1 MKRLPWIVV
10 VLAVVGASFV
20 TGTAQDYYKGLQ
32 TLVAGSGVSVPG
44 LGAVSTTGLNGFI
57 LNNPTLSTG
66 GVPVQMSPPTA
77 WCGHVWN
84 TAADETSCFWMENL
98 PATAASPTG
107 TMRLA
112 YSRNGGA
119 ATYPMTV
126 SSAGRITALENVQ
139 VGVGGFIGSTGM
151 AVMGFPNV
159 SAVNVLNSTTGIGS
173 QFNVG
178 ALPTISSGFGTTP
191 GVTAGSTPLAGSVN
205 VGTGGVATSGV
216 INFNGTAFPSAPF
229 CTATPTTSNVVQ
241 RVSSTTTQLTLTV
254 TTAWT
259 ASDIIFYQCISAK

>member
-1 MKRLPWIVV
+1 MPLYT
-10 VLAVVGASFV
+10 SFS
-20 TGTAQDYYKGLQ
+20 Q
-32 TLVAGSGVSVPG
+32 VSVPG
-44 LGAVSTTGLNGFI
+44 IVTVSTDGTIIQNTT
-57 LNNPTLSTG
+57 PATG
-66 GVPVQMSPPTA
+66 GVPVQMSPRLKWRGTA
-77 WCGHVWN
+77 WD
-84 TAADETSCFWMENL
+84 TAASETVDFFAEVL
-98 PATAASPTG
+98 PATAATPTG
-107 TMRLA
+107 TWKLG
-112 YSRNGGA
+112 YSLNGAA